1 MNKVFAIIGILS
13 GIGFGV
19 LGVMFGE
26 FLPQAKIPFIIFG
39 AILTLGGVAILF
51 WNKIAGEP
59 EKLPEEEI
67 TITAAKDSPTGQAT
81 VRIPLDGLEKPVQG
95 KRCYVEATAE
105 GMQILDSENALLTQ
119 ISAGEAITRIH
130 FPSFWGKPTLLVDW
144 ESEDPLVFEPKKEAI
159 AQLRDLIEISL
170 KMHPEAA
177 REAIKKK
184 ALFYLGLGGLSLALG
199 IGITLFSFNMAGPNG
214 RYFVMTGFLG
224 FGIFSILRGILWYT
238 KLSKVTAAQKSV
250 EE

>member
-51 WNKIAGEP
+51 WSKIAGEP

-95 KRCYVEATAE
+95 KRCYVEATADLGRVGDYANSFPQFLGKAHVTGRLGKRRSACLRTE
-105 GMQILDSENALLTQ
+105 ERGHCAVARSDRNQPENA
-119 ISAGEAITRIH
+119 S
-130 FPSFWGKPTLLVDW
+130 
-144 ESEDPLVFEPKKEAI
+144 
-159 AQLRDLIEISL
+159 
-170 KMHPEAA
+170 
-177 REAIKKK
+177 
-184 ALFYLGLGGLSLALG
+184 
-199 IGITLFSFNMAGPNG
+199 
-214 RYFVMTGFLG
+214 
-224 FGIFSILRGILWYT
+224 
-238 KLSKVTAAQKSV
+238 
-250 EE
+250 